1 MIFKKEIRVLGI
13 DDSPFKKFVKKDITV
28 IGTVFRGGNWIDG
41 VITTKARV
49 DGNNATENI
58 IEMVNNCKFKPQLRA
73 IMLNGIA
80 VGGFNI
86 IDIRKLNKKTKIPV
100 IVVVRRKPNIENI
113 KRTLI
118 QINKKSKIKLIDK
131 AGQVEHFGNIYAQY
145 KGIDKEKVKEILR
158 ITCTRS
164 NIPEPIRV
172 AHLMGA
178 GLVLGESRGR
188 A

>member
-1 MIFKKEIRVLGI
+1 MMFKKEIRVLGI
-13 DDSPFKKFVKKDITV
+13 DDSPFKKFVKKDVMV
-28 IGTVFRGGNWIDG
+28 IGVIFRGGNWLDG

-49 DGNNATENI
+49 DGDNATEKI
-58 IEMVNNCKFKPQLRA
+58 IEMVNRCKFKPQLRV
-73 IMLNGIA
+73 ILLNGIA

-86 IDIRKLNKKTKIPV
+86 IDIQKLNKKTKIPV
-100 IVVVRRKPNIENI
+100 IVVVRRKPDIENI

-118 QINKKSKIKLIDK
+118 NINKKTKIKLIDR
-131 AGQVEHFGNIYAQY
+131 AGQIENFGNIYAQY
-145 KGIDKEKVKEILR
+145 NGIDKEKVKEILE

-164 NIPEPIRV
+164 YIPEPIRV
-172 AHLMGA
+172 AHLIGA